1 MTGIGAGAQTFSKL
15 VDSCEPSFYE
25 DLTYILTP
33 SNTTKPADAAF
44 TETSEKVPGIQPT
57 GCASILKKYVN
68 LNGDAPSLSTVW
80 GELGPDEKTIGVY
93 ADGSKEYVRFRYNT
107 GNKRRENKDQR
118 QINAVKKETPIK
130 YNAAYLQLVVGPKPA
145 DATSDVITPTMELC
159 SGKTHADGKEMVF
172 TFPEITLTDET
183 QEIALDMTG
192 VSGDYFNEDGTL
204 GTEKV
209 AYIYV
214 YLNCV

>member
-1 MTGIGAGAQTFSKL
+1 MKMKFTLLATAVAMTGIGAGAQTFSKL

-118 QINAVKKETPIK
+118 QINAVRRRLLL
-130 YNAAYLQLVVGPKPA
+130 N
-145 DATSDVITPTMELC
+145 
-159 SGKTHADGKEMVF
+159 
-172 TFPEITLTDET
+172 ITLH
-183 QEIALDMTG
+183 ICSSLWGRSRPMPHPM
-192 VSGDYFNEDGTL
+192 
-204 GTEKV
+204 
-209 AYIYV
+209 
-214 YLNCV
+214 